1 VQISGTGSYQGHSEE
16 FVRFNARNSD
26 RFKTLEVGA
35 ELAPVSLD
43 TTLFNGTE
51 KERGS

>member
-1 VQISGTGSYQGHSEE
+1 MSRTLPNSVVCNLCQIDDATVVYS
-16 FVRFNARNSD
+16 
-26 RFKTLEVGA
+26 A

>member
-1 VQISGTGSYQGHSEE
+1 LPGLKRGIIRSNSSGIEHFTLTDSVGL
-16 FVRFNARNSD
+16 RF
-26 RFKTLEVGA
+26 